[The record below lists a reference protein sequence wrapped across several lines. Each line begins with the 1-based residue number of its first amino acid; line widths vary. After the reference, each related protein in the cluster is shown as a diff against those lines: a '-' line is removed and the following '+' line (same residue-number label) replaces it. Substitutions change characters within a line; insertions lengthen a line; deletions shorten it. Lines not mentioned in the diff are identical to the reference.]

1 MFRRSAWEDSV
12 GSGRSAVGWC
22 VASLTHLVS
31 GSGEDT
37 SSVNLMTIGIIGK
50 CDGVVTMR
58 RPAPVTG
65 QQTREIGKSVPG
77 LSEEEIDALVDDG
90 VLQVPAEDPQR

>member
-1 MFRRSAWEDSV
+1 MFQTNKSQRPVIIVFSFLIHESALKDFL
-12 GSGRSAVGWC
+12 A
-22 VASLTHLVS
+22 LLP
-31 GSGEDT
+31 
-37 SSVNLMTIGIIGK
+37 IGIIGK